1 MIRVKIDK
9 NMEEVAILVFIKKN
23 YCGNGLALPFI
34 EKILDGF
41 VMPLIQKIFDSLVLS
56 LI

>member
-9 NMEEVAILVFIKKN
+9 NMEEVAIMVFYKKK
-23 YCGNGLALPFI
+23 YCGNGLVLPFI
-34 EKILDGF
+34 EKIFDGF
-41 VMPLIQKIFDSLVLS
+41 VLPLIQKIFDSFVLS